1 MNIMARISVRI
12 PEYYD
17 KVMEKLI
24 KTGLFKSKSEI
35 LRESINIFIEYELKN
50 MVIRENEYNTI

>member
-1 MNIMARISVRI
+1 MARISIRI

-17 KVMEKLI
+17 KVMKKLI
-24 KTGLFKSKSEI
+24 KAGLFKSKSEI

-50 MVIRENEYNTI
+50 MVISENEYNTI

>member
-1 MNIMARISVRI
+1 MARISVRI

-17 KVMEKLI
+17 KVMKKLI
-24 KTGLFKSKSEI
+24 KAGLFKSKSEI

-50 MVIRENEYNTI
+50 MVISENEYNTI

>member
-1 MNIMARISVRI
+1 MARISIRI

-17 KVMEKLI
+17 KVIKKLI

-50 MVIRENEYNTI
+50 MVISENEYNTI

>member
-1 MNIMARISVRI
+1 MARISVRI

-17 KVMEKLI
+17 KVMKKLI

-50 MVIRENEYNTI
+50 MVISENEYNTI